1 VSRRF
6 GVGSRGGSELS
17 SHRKR
22 TPCSMSGFLQTCFYF
37 GYMGLFCAAIAVLCG
52 SVGYAAA
59 STFVTRIYRNIK
71 VD

>member
-1 VSRRF
+1 
-6 GVGSRGGSELS
+6 
-17 SHRKR
+17 
-22 TPCSMSGFLQTCFYF
+22 MSGFLQTCFYF

-59 STFVTRIYRNIK
+59 SMFVTRIYRNIK